1 MTVNEF
7 INLLIEQVNYKINS
21 QGLSRSVLDAN
32 ALQILQE
39 QPTVEA
45 AIAEAALLLNGV
57 MTVDEL
63 SRISQGSGQPQIQNY
78 PQDTGTQGQTF
89 VSFLGDVPTYYTTP
103 TGRDIA
109 EKDDDGEY
117 VFYTQGEQYSNFAGL
132 SPEVRAT
139 IQTDLVNAGLL
150 ERGSFL
156 IGEWDDAS
164 ADAMKVV
171 LGRANQIGNP
181 DWVSSMKWYV
191 DNQLPE
197 IPTAEDIFLP
207 PDYTGTANLIDS
219 MFAQSLGREPKEY
232 EKQNLLDEYNGIV
245 QKQAANQQRVAGLI
259 EEPEFQTVQEL
270 VDYSNHGIEDIQETI
285 LEEGITQIDPAARF
299 QQAFKDATQ
308 FETERLRGQAD
319 IQRTNQTI
327 LNLISGAP
335 G

>member
-39 QPTVEA
+39 QPTVDA
-45 AIAEAALLLNGV
+45 AIAEATLLLNGV
-57 MTVDEL
+57 MTIDEI
-63 SRISQGSGQPQIQNY
+63 SRLAQGSGQPEIQNY
-78 PQDTGTQGQTF
+78 PQDTTTQGQTF
-89 VSFLGDVPTYYTTP
+89 VSFLGDVPGYYTTP

-132 SPEVRAT
+132 SPEVKAT

-171 LGRANQIGNP
+171 LGRANQIGDP
-181 DWVSSMKWYV
+181 DWVASMKWYV

-197 IPTAEDIFLP
+197 IPTTEDIFLP

-232 EKQNLLDEYNGIV
+232 EKQNLLDQYSAIV
-245 QKQAANQQRVAGLI
+245 QKQASNQQRVAELI

-285 LEEGITQIDPAARF
+285 LEEGITQIDPTARF
-299 QQAFKDATQ
+299 QKAFKDATQ

>member
-39 QPTVEA
+39 QPTVDA
-45 AIAEAALLLNGV
+45 AIAEATLLLNGV
-57 MTVDEL
+57 MTIDEI
-63 SRISQGSGQPQIQNY
+63 SRLAQGSGQPEIQNY
-78 PQDTGTQGQTF
+78 PQDTATQGQTF

-132 SPEVRAT
+132 SPEVKAT

-171 LGRANQIGNP
+171 LGRANKIGNP
-181 DWVSSMKWYV
+181 DWVASMKWYV

-197 IPTAEDIFLP
+197 IPTTEDIFLP

-232 EKQNLLDEYNGIV
+232 EKQNLLDQYSAIV
-245 QKQAANQQRVAGLI
+245 QKQAANQQRVAQLI

-285 LEEGITQIDPAARF
+285 LEEGITQIDASERF
-299 QQAFKDATQ
+299 QEAFKNATK

>member
-1 MTVNEF
+1 MSVNEF

-45 AIAEAALLLNGV
+45 AIAEATLLLSGV
-57 MTVDEL
+57 MTVDEI
-63 SRISQGSGQPQIQNY
+63 SRLSQGSGQPQVQNY
-78 PQDTGTQGQTF
+78 PQDITTQGQTN
-89 VSFLGDVPTYYTTP
+89 VSFLGDVPSYYTTP
-103 TGRDIA
+103 TGRSIA

-117 VFYTQGEQYSNFAGL
+117 VFYTQGEQFSNFEGF

-150 ERGSFL
+150 ERGAFR
-156 IGEWDDAS
+156 IGEWDNAS
-164 ADAMKVV
+164 AAAMKIV
-171 LGRANQIGNP
+171 LGRSNLIGNP

-197 IPTAEDIFLP
+197 IPTSDDIFLP
-207 PDYTGTANLIDS
+207 PDYTGTANLIDG

-259 EEPEFQTVQEL
+259 EEPEFQTVEQL

-285 LEEGITQIDPAARF
+285 IEEGITQIDPSARF
-299 QQAFKDATQ
+299 QKAFKDATQ

>member
-39 QPTVEA
+39 QPTVDA
-45 AIAEAALLLNGV
+45 AIAEATLLLNGV
-57 MTVDEL
+57 MTIDEI
-63 SRISQGSGQPQIQNY
+63 SRLAQGSGQPEIQNY
-78 PQDTGTQGQTF
+78 PQDTTTQGQTF

-171 LGRANQIGNP
+171 LGRANKIGDP
-181 DWVSSMKWYV
+181 DWVASMKWYV

-197 IPTAEDIFLP
+197 IPTTEDIFLP

-232 EKQNLLDEYNGIV
+232 EKQNLLDQYSAII
-245 QKQAANQQRVAGLI
+245 QKQTANQKRIASLI

-299 QQAFKDATQ
+299 QQAFKDATR